1 MLGDTFLRSAY
12 VVYHLGNNQ
21 ISLAPTVFN
30 ATDSDIREI
39 GNGTDGVP
47 NATLVPGAVST
58 GAGRGGGARN
68 DGLPDFNEEVDTEE
82 NGSDVSSSDESDLS
96 DDDVEVGG
104 IIGIDSAATRSAVSL
119 AAALIGFAIA
129 ANVGVAYML

>member
-30 ATDSDIREI
+30 ATDSDVREI
-39 GNGTDGVP
+39 NNGTDGVP
-47 NATLVPGAVST
+47 DATLVSGAVNT

-68 DGLPDFNEEVDTEE
+68 DGTPGFNEDFGTGADDGDGSSNIGDATDGTDT
-82 NGSDVSSSDESDLS
+82 GGKSAAVRS
-96 DDDVEVGG
+96 VVVGG
-104 IIGIDSAATRSAVSL
+104 NYDGLFGDCKYR
-119 AAALIGFAIA
+119 
-129 ANVGVAYML
+129 NGV